1 MARLGM
7 GFCWMVLTLVLVF
20 LFAPIVIVVA
30 VSFSPSTIFSFPP
43 DGFSWRWYEA
53 ILKADSLLSS
63 VWLSA
68 QIAFLA
74 TCISLTLGTLCA
86 IAVVRGLVPA
96 GKAIATFMAS
106 PLMLPG
112 LVLGIAFL
120 QAARGAGLRDAYTT
134 LLIAHV
140 VITMPFVMRT
150 VLASLAH
157 FDFAMVDAARM
168 LGYSYPKAIWK
179 VLVPNILPGF
189 VSGALFAFIASFD
202 NYPVSIFLVDVRT
215 KTLPIQ
221 LLNQLEMSPDPTVA
235 AASALLILA
244 TIIAQLIC
252 DRLVGLRRM
261 ASIRSVVSGVRRSLL
276 DVSLDR
282 HPCVRHASERKA
294 VFSTLPFAL
303 RGSAPG
309 RNVMVSG
316 TL

>member
-1 MARLGM
+1 M
-7 GFCWMVLTLVLVF
+7 
-20 LFAPIVIVVA
+20 
-30 VSFSPSTIFSFPP
+30 
-43 DGFSWRWYEA
+43 
-53 ILKADSLLSS
+53 
-63 VWLSA
+63 
-68 QIAFLA
+68 
-74 TCISLTLGTLCA
+74 
-86 IAVVRGLVPA
+86 PA

-150 VLASLAH
+150 VLASLSH

-168 LGYSYPKAIWK
+168 LGYSYPRALWK

-235 AASALLILA
+235 AASALLILG
-244 TIIAQLIC
+244 TIVALIIC

-261 ASIRSVVSGVRRSLL
+261 ASI
-276 DVSLDR
+276 
-282 HPCVRHASERKA
+282 
-294 VFSTLPFAL
+294 
-303 RGSAPG
+303 
-309 RNVMVSG
+309 
-316 TL
+316 

>member
-1 MARLGM
+1 
-7 GFCWMVLTLVLVF
+7 
-20 LFAPIVIVVA
+20 
-30 VSFSPSTIFSFPP
+30 
-43 DGFSWRWYEA
+43 
-53 ILKADSLLSS
+53 
-63 VWLSA
+63 
-68 QIAFLA
+68 
-74 TCISLTLGTLCA
+74 
-86 IAVVRGLVPA
+86 
-96 GKAIATFMAS
+96 MAS

-157 FDFAMVDAARM
+157 FDFAMVDAART
-168 LGYSYPKAIWK
+168 LGYSYPRALWK

-235 AASALLILA
+235 AASALLILG
-244 TIIAQLIC
+244 TIIALIIC

-261 ASIRSVVSGVRRSLL
+261 ASI
-276 DVSLDR
+276 
-282 HPCVRHASERKA
+282 
-294 VFSTLPFAL
+294 
-303 RGSAPG
+303 
-309 RNVMVSG
+309 
-316 TL
+316 

>member
-1 MARLGM
+1 M
-7 GFCWMVLTLVLVF
+7 GFCWVVLAAVLVF
-20 LFAPIVIVVA
+20 LFTPIVIVVA
-30 VSFSPSTIFSFPP
+30 VSFSPSAIFAFPP
-43 DGFSWRWYEA
+43 GGFSLRWYHA
-53 ILKADSLLSS
+53 IGNADSLVAS

-120 QAARGAGLRDAYTT
+120 QAARGVGLRDAYMT
-134 LLIAHV
+134 LLLAHI
-140 VITMPFVMRT
+140 VITMPFIMRT
-150 VLASLAH
+150 VLASLSL
-157 FDFAMVDAARM
+157 FDFTMVDAARM
-168 LGYSYPKAIWK
+168 LGYSYPMALWK

-189 VSGALFAFIASFD
+189 ISGALFAFIASFD

-235 AASALLILA
+235 AASALLILG
-244 TIIAQLIC
+244 TIVALIIC
-252 DRLVGLRRM
+252 DRFVGLRRM
-261 ASIRSVVSGVRRSLL
+261 ASI
-276 DVSLDR
+276 
-282 HPCVRHASERKA
+282 
-294 VFSTLPFAL
+294 
-303 RGSAPG
+303 
-309 RNVMVSG
+309 
-316 TL
+316 

>member
-7 GFCWMVLTLVLVF
+7 GFCWVMLAAVLVF
-20 LFAPIVIVVA
+20 LFTPILIVVA
-30 VSFSPSTIFSFPP
+30 VSFSPSAIFAFPP
-43 DGFSWRWYEA
+43 DGFSLRWYNA
-53 ILKADSLLSS
+53 IGNADSLVSS

-68 QIAFLA
+68 QIAFLS
-74 TCISLTLGTLCA
+74 TCVSLTLGTLCA

-120 QAARGAGLRDAYTT
+120 QAARGIGLRDAYMT
-134 LLIAHV
+134 LLLAHI
-140 VITMPFVMRT
+140 VITMPFIMRT
-150 VLASLAH
+150 VLASLSL
-157 FDFAMVDAARM
+157 FDFTMIDAARM
-168 LGYSYPKAIWK
+168 LGYSYPRALWK

-235 AASALLILA
+235 AASALLILG
-244 TIIAQLIC
+244 TIIALVIC
-252 DRLVGLRRM
+252 DRFVGLRRM
-261 ASIRSVVSGVRRSLL
+261 ASI
-276 DVSLDR
+276 
-282 HPCVRHASERKA
+282 
-294 VFSTLPFAL
+294 
-303 RGSAPG
+303 
-309 RNVMVSG
+309 
-316 TL
+316 

>member
-1 MARLGM
+1 MARFGM
-7 GFCWMVLTLVLVF
+7 GFCWAMLALVLVF

-43 DGFSWRWYEA
+43 DGFSWRWYNA
-53 ILKADSLLSS
+53 ILNADSLLAS

-86 IAVVRGLVPA
+86 IAVVRGLVPG

-120 QAARGAGLRDAYTT
+120 QAARGVGLRDAYTT

-140 VITMPFVMRT
+140 VITMPFIMRT
-150 VLASLAH
+150 VLASLSL
-157 FDFAMVDAARM
+157 FDFTMVDAARM
-168 LGYSYPKAIWK
+168 LGYSYPRALWK

-235 AASALLILA
+235 AASALLILG
-244 TIIAQLIC
+244 TVIALIIC

-261 ASIRSVVSGVRRSLL
+261 ASI
-276 DVSLDR
+276 
-282 HPCVRHASERKA
+282 
-294 VFSTLPFAL
+294 
-303 RGSAPG
+303 
-309 RNVMVSG
+309 
-316 TL
+316 

>member
-7 GFCWMVLTLVLVF
+7 GFCWVMLAAVLVF
-20 LFAPIVIVVA
+20 LFTPILIVVA
-30 VSFSPSTIFSFPP
+30 VSFSPSAIFAFPP
-43 DGFSWRWYEA
+43 DGFSLRWYNA
-53 ILKADSLLSS
+53 IGNADSLVSS

-68 QIAFLA
+68 QIAFLS
-74 TCISLTLGTLCA
+74 TCVSLTLGTLCA

-120 QAARGAGLRDAYTT
+120 QAARGVGLRDAYMT
-134 LLIAHV
+134 LLLAHI
-140 VITMPFVMRT
+140 VITMPFIMRT
-150 VLASLAH
+150 VLASLSL
-157 FDFAMVDAARM
+157 FDFTMVDAARM
-168 LGYSYPKAIWK
+168 LGYSYPRALWK

-235 AASALLILA
+235 AASALLILG
-244 TIIAQLIC
+244 TIIALIIC
-252 DRLVGLRRM
+252 DRFVGLRRM
-261 ASIRSVVSGVRRSLL
+261 ASI
-276 DVSLDR
+276 
-282 HPCVRHASERKA
+282 
-294 VFSTLPFAL
+294 
-303 RGSAPG
+303 
-309 RNVMVSG
+309 
-316 TL
+316 